1 MHGLQLRMVLGQP
14 GYVCCVLVSV
24 RVVCVST
31 SVCVYFCVCA
41 HVRAHMGAHVRVQ
54 AYVRASLTRF

>member
-1 MHGLQLRMVLGQP
+1 MVLGQP

-54 AYVRASLTRF
+54 AYVRASLARF